1 MKIKLLDYRVV
12 DLRLQASEQDSHME
26 MASNDLSL
34 EVGQFYPDD
43 EKNIFGIGFKVFFG
57 QEGFNVKAEMRFF
70 FEIDSVITED
80 FKNGPFPAINA
91 PAIAFPYL
99 RSFLSILTMQA
110 GYAPVMIPSVNFV
123 EFAKR
128 AVKNETS
135 NK

>member
-12 DLRLQASEQDSHME
+12 DLCLQASEPGSNIDMTT
-26 MASNDLSL
+26 NDLSL
-34 EVGQFYPDD
+34 EVGQLYPDD
-43 EKNIFGIGFKVFFG
+43 KENIFGIGFKVAFS
-57 QEGFNVKAEMRFF
+57 QEGYNIKVEIRFF
-70 FEIDSVITED
+70 FEVDSIITED

-99 RSFLSILTMQA
+99 RSFLSIITMQA

-128 AVKNETS
+128 AIKNETS
-135 NK
+135 NQ

>member
-12 DLRLQASEQDSHME
+12 DLCLQASEQDSHMD

-34 EVGQFYPDD
+34 EVGQLYPDD
-43 EKNIFGIGFKVFFG
+43 EKNIFGIGFKVSFS
-57 QEGFNVKAEMRFF
+57 QEGFNVKTEMRFF

>member
-12 DLRLQASEQDSHME
+12 DLCLQASERDSQLD

-34 EVGQFYPDD
+34 EVGQLYPDD
-43 EKNIFGIGFKVFFG
+43 EKNIFGIGFKVSFR
-57 QEGFNVKAEMRFF
+57 QEGFKVKAEMRFF
-70 FEIDSVITED
+70 FETDSVITDD

-128 AVKNETS
+128 TVKNDAL
-135 NK
+135 

>member
-12 DLRLQASEQDSHME
+12 NLCLQASERDGQLD

-34 EVGQFYPDD
+34 EVGQLYPDG
-43 EKNIFGIGFKVFFG
+43 EKNIFGIGFKVSFR
-57 QEGFNVKAEMRFF
+57 QEGFKVKAEMRFF
-70 FEIDSVITED
+70 FETDSVITDD

-128 AVKNETS
+128 AVKNDTL
-135 NK
+135 